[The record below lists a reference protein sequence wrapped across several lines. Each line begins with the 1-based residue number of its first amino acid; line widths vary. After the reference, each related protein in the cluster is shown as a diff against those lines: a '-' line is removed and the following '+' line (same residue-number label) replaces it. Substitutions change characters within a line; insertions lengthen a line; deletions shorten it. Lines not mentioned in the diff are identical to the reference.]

1 MKAPMIPSPER
12 SSEKTP
18 RDTPRSSVI
27 GLRKM
32 LRVLARANEEATL
45 AMNPTATM
53 YQP

>member
-1 MKAPMIPSPER
+1 MIPSPER

-18 RDTPRSSVI
+18 REMPRSAVR

-32 LRVLARANEEATL
+32 LSVLASAKEDATL